1 MSESAE
7 QMSARQARRVQRG
20 LILVGLVAVVI
31 VAGLAV
37 GLYFLSQNEAA
48 TRTVRD
54 IFIIILALEFMVL
67 GIALVV
73 LLVQLSRLILLLQM
87 EIRPMLES
95 ASEAINTVRGT
106 TDFLSEN
113 LIQPVIQL
121 NSSLAGMRKLLELF
135 NLFRR

>member
-1 MSESAE
+1 MTESLDRLGAN
-7 QMSARQARRVQRG
+7 QSKRVQRG
-20 LILVGLVAVVI
+20 LILVGVFGVLIA
-31 VAGLAV
+31 AGLGV

-54 IFIIILALEFMVL
+54 LFIIVLALEFMVL

-95 ASEAINTVRGT
+95 ATEALNTVRGT

-121 NSSLAGMRKLLELF
+121 NSSLAGMRKLLEVF
-135 NLFRR
+135 RLFRR